1 MKGKDLILTDFLSWI
16 KSDDSDPSEVLP
28 ISFVDMQMTEPLPD
42 YALQIRTRSGAKR
55 EGTTVPPVHGIKKDL
70 DPHKKPEHQS
80 PQPMAFQPPT
90 PAGPNPP
97 HSTVRK
103 PSPAVT
109 VSRKLI
115 GHSIKTLNKYKQP
128 HKVAN
133 SQPPKMPLPPPMA
146 PLIPQFY
153 PLNLNTPMP
162 TFQPEQ
168 ARLPTL
174 LMPILITS
182 PPAGLLPMPTPSQHT
197 RLIPADDSHPYPAS
211 HGTPTRKTFY
221 APAHMPADPHAM
233 FHKEHLL
240 IWL

>member
-1 MKGKDLILTDFLSWI
+1 
-16 KSDDSDPSEVLP
+16 
-28 ISFVDMQMTEPLPD
+28 MQMTEPLPD
-42 YALQIRTRSGAKR
+42 YALQVHTRSGVKH
-55 EGTTVPPVHGIKKDL
+55 EGDTVPPVHGIKKGL

-80 PQPMAFQPPT
+80 PQPIAFQPPA
-90 PAGPNPP
+90 PAGPNPTQA
-97 HSTVRK
+97 TVQK

-115 GHSIKTLNKYKQP
+115 GRSIKTLNKYKQP

-133 SQPPKMPLPPPMA
+133 SQPPKMPLPPPKA

-153 PLNLNTPMP
+153 PLYLNTPVP
-162 TFQPEQ
+162 AFQPQQ
-168 ARLPTL
+168 ARPPTPP
-174 LMPILITS
+174 MPIPITS
-182 PPAGLLPMPTPSQHT
+182 PLAGPLPMPAPSQLT
-197 RLIPADDSHPYPAS
+197 RLIPADNSRPYPLS

-221 APAHMPADPHAM
+221 APPTCLQILAM